1 MSRVIEGTS
10 MGGFSCD
17 HPGCEEKAV
26 AAPVICV
33 PWRGFP
39 TKIRRPITVI
49 RDLHVCLHHQAAV
62 RLDDELSKGIKNLVN
77 GLAEQ
82 NNGRPDFDRAT
93 IRFIRVH
100 SSEFQDFLEKNGLVK
115 PGDATPA
122 GEGNKVFMP

>member
-1 MSRVIEGTS
+1 
-10 MGGFSCD
+10 MGGFKCD
-17 HPGCEEKAV
+17 APGCEAKAV

-33 PWRGFP
+33 PWKGFP

-49 RDLHVCLHHQAAV
+49 RDLHVCLHHQASV
-62 RLDDELSKGIKNLVN
+62 RLDDELSKGIKTLVN

-82 NNGRPDFDRAT
+82 NNGRPDFARAT

-122 GEGNKVFMP
+122 GEGTGFIMP